1 MVSSFAAD
9 QKLPIF
15 WQLLIQNRCNLCH
28 MTRSARYMHMFPTMF
43 VHDGHLSD
51 NDSLQWTVLNRTRP
65 KMIPLSACDINLDE
79 HLPSKNPIIYF
90 LAVWV
95 FGNLIFFF
103 GYPEFEA
110 LPSPYVEKRSY
121 AQPAG
126 NKLRIPL
133 THSSFHSFD
142 GRNSI

>member
-1 MVSSFAAD
+1 MDSAQSYQAQNDTFVRLRLNFA
-9 QKLPIF
+9 
-15 WQLLIQNRCNLCH
+15 
-28 MTRSARYMHMFPTMF
+28 
-43 VHDGHLSD
+43 
-51 NDSLQWTVLNRTRP
+51 
-65 KMIPLSACDINLDE
+65 INLDE